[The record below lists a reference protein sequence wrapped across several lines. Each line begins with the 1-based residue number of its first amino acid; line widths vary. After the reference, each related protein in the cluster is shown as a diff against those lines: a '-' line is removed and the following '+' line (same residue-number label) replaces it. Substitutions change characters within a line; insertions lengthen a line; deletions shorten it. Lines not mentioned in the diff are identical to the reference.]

1 MYIDYSELGL
11 AISHRYLV
19 YKLAII
25 DLYNSLFPWLPYLQF
40 LLIQYSRLFL
50 FFQVRV
56 KVFITWFALFV
67 TSKYISESFH
77 LSCGLDQNY
86 LQVISSIAFS
96 YMSYLEWIKR
106 TFVCSACCIGT
117 STKDSIIAN
126 FESRCCCFRV
136 FLSEVLVGSHFDPR
150 SVGSCPRRSPKTVP
164 FTIS

>member
-50 FFQVRV
+50 SFQVRV

-86 LQVISSIAFS
+86 S
-96 YMSYLEWIKR
+96 
-106 TFVCSACCIGT
+106 
-117 STKDSIIAN
+117 
-126 FESRCCCFRV
+126 
-136 FLSEVLVGSHFDPR
+136 
-150 SVGSCPRRSPKTVP
+150 
-164 FTIS
+164 